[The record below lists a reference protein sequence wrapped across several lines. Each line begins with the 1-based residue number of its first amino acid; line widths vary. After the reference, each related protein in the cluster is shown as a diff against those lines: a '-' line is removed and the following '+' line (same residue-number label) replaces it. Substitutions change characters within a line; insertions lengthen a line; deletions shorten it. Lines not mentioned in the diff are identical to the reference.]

1 MTAQQK
7 PVTRNKHSKMARRST
22 LMLLAL
28 GAPGIIYLLIFRY
41 IPLYGIIIPFKN
53 YKPMLG
59 VFKSPWAGF
68 TNFGFLFLGG
78 QILRPTFNTIFM
90 NLLFM
95 IVNTVFGVLFALLLY
110 ELSARAVK
118 IYQTIYFMPYFLS
131 WAIISLIVLGF
142 LDTHGII
149 NNVSGASIQFYS
161 NPSYWP
167 LILVIANIW
176 KMIGYA
182 SLIYYAS
189 LMGIDST
196 YFEASSID
204 GASKLQQIRFISL
217 PLILPMIVL
226 INLLALGGVFFGD
239 VGMFFNVPQNSALLY
254 QTTDVIDTFVLRSL
268 KTLGDV
274 GMSSAAGLYQSV
286 CGFILVL
293 ASNLVARKI
302 SPENSLF

>member
-1 MTAQQK
+1 
-7 PVTRNKHSKMARRST
+7 MARRST